1 MFGFSVRSDLLAGAG
16 VDLVGAGAGGLTPG
30 CASGSGTGSATGGP
44 TTSSPSQSRPGQAAS
59 FSAGHVTTQGKSAVQ
74 SN

>member
-16 VDLVGAGAGGLTPG
+16 VDLVGAGAGGLTPA

-44 TTSSPSQSRPGQAAS
+44 TKVVGGVTNDPGP
-59 FSAGHVTTQGKSAVQ
+59 G
-74 SN
+74 